1 VRRTGPYLSGTKL
14 IPGPHIAKTKANL
27 PRSISHS
34 YDAFLKFKA
43 RYDARTKCDHVYFS
57 VLYNLL
63 VDSLSPIATRNDFEM
78 RIARQIAA
86 DPNILFDEKSGSK
99 NIRISYIVIQ
109 YSAVLPPHHLILIMR
124 ATH

>member
-1 VRRTGPYLSGTKL
+1 
-14 IPGPHIAKTKANL
+14 
-27 PRSISHS
+27 
-34 YDAFLKFKA
+34 
-43 RYDARTKCDHVYFS
+43 
-57 VLYNLL
+57 
-63 VDSLSPIATRNDFEM
+63 M

-86 DPNILFDEKSGSK
+86 DPNILFDGKSGSK